1 MYGMSQRKSRNLSLP
16 KGAGRMPIQDSF
28 VLSLSMKLMEK
39 LKSQNIMYEM
49 PERWYV
55 DLMVNK
61 LWFNAQ

>member
-1 MYGMSQRKSRNLSLP
+1 
-16 KGAGRMPIQDSF
+16 MPIQDSF
-28 VLSLSMKLMEK
+28 VLSWSMKLMDK